1 MDANY
6 SNNTEAQRFE
16 LELDNNVA
24 YIDYQLAGETI
35 TMLHTEVPTELTGKG
50 IGSMIAAKAL
60 DYATIHD
67 LKVIPSCTFI
77 ADYIR
82 KHPKYE
88 SILK

>member
-1 MDANY
+1 MDAHF
-6 SNNTEAQRFE
+6 SNNGERQRFE
-16 LELDNNVA
+16 LELDQKVA
-24 YIDYQLAGETI
+24 YIDYQLVGATI
-35 TMLHTEVPTELTGKG
+35 TMLHTEVPKELEGKG
-50 IGSMIAAKAL
+50 IGSMIAAKSL